1 MGKGSGGVL
10 GGVAGEVV
18 GGDFFRGAGA
28 FEVEAEDAAGIDFED
43 GDVVVFDGEGV
54 AGFGETAHFG
64 GDVAADGGDLVGVEF
79 EV

>member
-1 MGKGSGGVL
+1 LGKGSGGFW
-10 GGVAGEVV
+10 GGVACEVV

-54 AGFGETAHFG
+54 AGDGEAAHF
-64 GDVAADGGDLVGVEF
+64 
-79 EV
+79 